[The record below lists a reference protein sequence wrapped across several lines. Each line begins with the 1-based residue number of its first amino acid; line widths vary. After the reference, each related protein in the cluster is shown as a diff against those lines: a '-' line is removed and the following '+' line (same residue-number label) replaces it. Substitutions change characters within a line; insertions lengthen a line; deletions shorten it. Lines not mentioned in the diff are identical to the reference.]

1 METLCCMARF
11 RFIISAVGQLGI
23 FCFTHAIE
31 EWKCKFIEMID
42 RRRVLSYLPWFWVD
56 NCFPFAVP
64 VCSLNH
70 CTVLLLH
77 IWCIVCL
84 IHRFSFY
91 NALLYFCRYSNYQL
105 FYSECPNPYDQS
117 FSQQYLYLNLIS
129 ESQMDFLIIF
139 IRLALDII
147 AFVNLLF
154 GLMNLDLLRR
164 WS

>member
-11 RFIISAVGQLGI
+11 RFIISAAGQLGI

-105 FYSECPNPYDQS
+105 FYSECPNRYMINHS
-117 FSQQYLYLNLIS
+117 T
-129 ESQMDFLIIF
+129 IF
-139 IRLALDII
+139 ISQSQFRI
-147 AFVNLLF
+147 ANGIFDHFLF
-154 GLMNLDLLRR
+154 DWQSTLSLSLIYYSV
-164 WS
+164 WWI

>member
-1 METLCCMARF
+1 METICCMARF
-11 RFIISAVGQLGI
+11 RFIISAAGQLGI

-105 FYSECPNPYDQS
+105 FYSECPNRYDQS
-117 FSQQYLYLNLIS
+117 FDNIYIS
-129 ESQMDFLIIF
+129 ISIQNRKWNFWSFL
-139 IRLALDII
+139 IRLAIDII

-154 GLMNLDLLRR
+154 GLMDLDLLRR
-164 WS
+164 RS